1 MRKLRQYNGWSEIFL
16 NDVIK
21 GTAVFNLKNNTEETN
36 VVKPLKEI
44 KIKKKNEKG
53 SDRGKKRNKRVRE
66 EINLL
71 KSLNK

>member
-44 KIKKKNEKG
+44 KIKKKTKKEATEEKKG
-53 SDRGKKRNKRVRE
+53 TKESEKKL
-66 EINLL
+66 IC
-71 KSLNK
+71 